1 VNGFIIS
8 GGLLPALGIALNM
21 QFIFRGWMIPY
32 FFVGYLVYVLGQS
45 IGVNIVVVGVFGAA
59 LAFLHVHLLG
69 ERAVTERGGTR

>member
-1 VNGFIIS
+1 
-8 GGLLPALGIALNM
+8 
-21 QFIFRGWMIPY
+21 MIPY